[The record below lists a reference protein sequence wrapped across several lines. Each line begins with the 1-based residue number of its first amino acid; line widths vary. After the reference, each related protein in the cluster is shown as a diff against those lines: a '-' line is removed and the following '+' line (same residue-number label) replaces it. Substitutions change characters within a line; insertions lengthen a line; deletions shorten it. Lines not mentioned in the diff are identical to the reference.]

1 MTDERYAA
9 GLAPR
14 AGWLVFGAGGHAR
27 SIVDVLERLG
37 EKVVGVVGDPAGAA
51 DWLVPVT
58 GDDDAALARVAAEGL
73 GAVVAIGS
81 AARRVALVERLVSQ
95 SAASIEE
102 GGARPSPQDQSRQ
115 QFATVVVAAT
125 ATVAS
130 TAQLGAGT
138 VVLEH
143 AHVGPGSRIG
153 RGVIVNTGAVVE
165 HDCVVGDGSHLAP
178 GAYLLGDATVGERTL
193 VGSGARVLPGVSVGS
208 DATIGAGAVVTESVA
223 DGATVVGVPAR
234 VVPKLPKELRA

>member
-51 DWLVPVT
+51 DWQVPVT

-81 AARRVALVERLVSQ
+81 AARRVALVERLVS
-95 SAASIEE
+95 ALSIETPVDR
-102 GGARPSPQDQSRQ
+102 AQPSPIDS
-115 QFATVVVAAT
+115 ALVVVAAT

-130 TAQLGAGT
+130 TAELGAGT

-165 HDCVVGDGSHLAP
+165 HDCVVGDGAHIAP
-178 GAYLLGDATVGERTL
+178 GAYLLGDAVVGDRTL
-193 VGSGARVLPGVSVGS
+193 VGSGARILPGVAVGR
-208 DATIGAGAVVTESVA
+208 DATVGAGAVVTEPVA

-234 VVPKLPKELRA
+234 VVPTLPKELRA